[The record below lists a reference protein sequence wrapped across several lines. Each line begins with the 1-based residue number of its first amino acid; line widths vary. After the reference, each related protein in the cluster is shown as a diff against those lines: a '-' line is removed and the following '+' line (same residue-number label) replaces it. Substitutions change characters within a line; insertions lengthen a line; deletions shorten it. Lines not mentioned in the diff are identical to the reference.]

1 MRLFKFIP
9 CFVNQFPP
17 TRWKQGGWKVLLFF
31 MIYFCFVSHVPIYA
45 QEASKTILKLSISE
59 LSKLAIE
66 NNFDI
71 QIYKL
76 DKSISEKDIL
86 KAEAVYDTDL
96 DFNYDYTEDKL
107 NRSSVIFG
115 KRVTTVSQNAGITK
129 QIPSGTV
136 LSLGISHAREVNNS
150 AFSTTNPVHESEIG
164 LSIIQPIA
172 KNAWGILDRYNI
184 KITELD
190 IENTSYTSIDKIENE
205 LADTQKAYW
214 DLVFREQQLLVTKD
228 IHRIARELYE
238 QNTRNFDLGLVEAPE
253 FCSTE
258 ANLKEKEQEVVLS
271 EDLINRAINKIR
283 LKLALEKDVK
293 IITTDNFTSE
303 KLELSFEELFR
314 TALETRRDYRTA
326 KNDVKKLNLEIEMKK
341 NSLLPQID
349 IVASLKRNGV
359 DKKFINSVR
368 EISSEEFPEYSAG
381 VVFSMPLE
389 LSAETADHTQ
399 KVLEKAKALITLK
412 KTECE
417 IFVNVHD
424 AYIHLI
430 STYDSAGLLKDAMEL
445 QKKKYEGEADR
456 FRKGRSDTDRFI
468 RYQDD
473 YLRARL
479 VYLKILYEY
488 EVAIIDLN
496 LVMNRLFNEA

>member
-399 KVLEKAKALITLK
+399 KVLEKAKALINLK